1 MLVWM
6 PVIVGAAFVSAGTA
20 VAQDLDMIKAR
31 RELLKSMGKA
41 TKEPSLML
49 KGEAE
54 FDLAKVQAAL
64 QTYQE

>member
-1 MLVWM
+1 MRVWM

-41 TKEPSLML
+41 TKEP
-49 KGEAE
+49 KIGRAH
-54 FDLAKVQAAL
+54 V
-64 QTYQE
+64 